1 MDWLNLALAG
11 FGGALITGA
20 VTLFV
25 HYQTNPRPSGL
36 AYSLLKKLQFLLKQ
50 SQSEY
55 YFTKSAD
62 ENYQVAKLIYTD
74 SDAEIIA
81 TAFNENPEKYGESD
95 IARGYR
101 YGSLF
106 TRVTSEDVCSKQS
119 EEKCRAV
126 MNKILRGSQL
136 VVIPSDDP
144 ITRIDGIFCRFKDSS
159 YLCAIAFRD
168 PDNIDKNRG
177 VVFRDGIAEGFFEYY
192 KQLSEKYAQQI
203 APADN

>member
-1 MDWLNLALAG
+1 MDWLNIFLGGL
-11 FGGALITGA
+11 GGAIITAGVSLYILNA
-20 VTLFV
+20 
-25 HYQTNPRPSGL
+25 TNPKPTGQ
-36 AYSLLKKLQFLLKQ
+36 AYALLTKLQFLLKQ
-50 SQSEY
+50 EKSEY

-62 ENYQVAKLIYTD
+62 ENYDVAKLIYSD

-81 TAFNENPEKYGESD
+81 TAFNEDPEKYGEGD

-106 TRVTSEDVCSKQS
+106 TRITSDDVCPTSSQ
-119 EEKCRAV
+119 EKCRTV
-126 MNKILRGSQL
+126 MKKILRGSHL
-136 VVIPSDDP
+136 VVIPQSEH

-168 PDNIDKNRG
+168 PSNSDKNKG

-192 KQLSEKYAQQI
+192 KLLAETYAQQTF
-203 APADN
+203 PADS